1 MIKHLFSQLKLITID
16 IKSFNLEFNFN
27 FDSVIEINPQE
38 RPYPVLEHLYQSNS
52 EGELINPS
60 VLLDNDKLKILF
72 QNEKDEINNRNTLH
86 CISDFYEISNSYY
99 LPSLYTLRD
108 IPFIANC
115 NDDSNYKT
123 SDEIKKELI
132 SYKIEHRNKFDDV
145 LKELKSKKHL
155 LWF

>member
-1 MIKHLFSQLKLITID
+1 VIKHLFSQLKLITID

-72 QNEKDEINNRNTLH
+72 QNEKDEINNRNT
-86 CISDFYEISNSYY
+86 
-99 LPSLYTLRD
+99 
-108 IPFIANC
+108 
-115 NDDSNYKT
+115 
-123 SDEIKKELI
+123 
-132 SYKIEHRNKFDDV
+132 
-145 LKELKSKKHL
+145 
-155 LWF
+155 